1 MIYFDVYIIY
11 ANNIY
16 NNKNTI
22 GRKAEQKALAY
33 FSSDAAAAESLQ
45 SCPTLCD
52 PIDGSPPGC
61 PVPGILQ
68 ARVLE
73 WGAIAF
79 SVNSDKL

>member
-1 MIYFDVYIIY
+1 MIYFDVYTIY

-22 GRKAEQKALAY
+22 GRKAGQKALAY
-33 FSSDAAAAESLQ
+33 FNSDAAAAESFQ
-45 SCPTLCD
+45 SCPTLFD

-79 SVNSDKL
+79 SINSNKL